1 MSTASPSYLAS
12 FPGAFFVEWGR
23 VTQTMTDKSVAC
35 VFVPGS
41 SPMYGEHDPDP
52 DHPGK
57 CFCQSYL
64 YHDTPEANKRES
76 GYLMAESELQL
87 GEAAPESGDK
97 VEVKLLMPSGEEK
110 WWMCMV
116 VSADRT
122 HIGIQPPGYSM
133 DEFDEQE
140 GFEKVEQ
147 GDTGGRVTSTFFQ
160 LSKDSARLNTSRKRK
175 TAIQVGQ
182 APCGPGSAQN
192 HSQHEALQMTPLNVK
207 VY

>member
-1 MSTASPSYLAS
+1 MH
-12 FPGAFFVEWGR
+12 FREWGR
-23 VTQTMTDKSVAC
+23 VTQVLKDKSVVC

-41 SPMYGEHDPDP
+41 SPMYGHHDEDP

-64 YHDTPEANKRES
+64 YIDTPEGEKRRQ
-76 GYLMAESELQL
+76 GYLMHESELQL
-87 GEAAPESGDK
+87 GDVAPSVGGK
-97 VEVKLLMPSGEEK
+97 VEVELMFPSGEVK
-110 WWMCMV
+110 WWVCSV
-116 VSADRT
+116 VHADQG

-175 TAIQVGQ
+175 TTIQVGQ
-182 APCGPGSAQN
+182 APCGSGSAQN
-192 HSQHEALQMTPLNVK
+192 HFQHKAL
-207 VY
+207 